1 MKIIYDPAEENIQ
14 VKNLLTGPKKTKVIK
29 ILTIFFFFF
38 ICEELKRNLLTPQK
52 PLLTTKTRLIH
63 F

>member
-29 ILTIFFFFF
+29 ILTIFF